1 MTPDRKY
8 ERGSLV
14 RRSLRALQWSYLGVG
29 ARVVLQLTAQIA
41 LARLLGPTAFGEV
54 AAAMAFVLVAGIVV
68 ELGQGVALVQA
79 PKLEPADI
87 KVAFTRVVLA
97 ALGAAAI
104 IVISADLVAALFDDE
119 QVAPVLR
126 WMTLALVFQ
135 ALGAISLGLLRRNL
149 DFKSVQIAQVTSYFV
164 GFVVVGVSCAWLG
177 AGEWSLV
184 AAWVTQTLVASAIQ
198 YARAPHPLGL
208 TLRPGQAPL
217 MGFGL
222 RTVVASMAN
231 WSIENLD
238 TVMVGRAFG
247 TTTLGAYSIAYNLVR
262 TPVNHMVF
270 ALQQVLQP
278 FTARARDDRET
289 VGKAYLT
296 LLWVVSLVAMPTFFG
311 LAALAPTAIEALYGP
326 AWIAAIPV
334 LVPLAAAMPLQA
346 IQAVGGPVL
355 WGTGRVGREIV
366 VSFSV
371 AALLVAV
378 LALAAHFSVVAMA
391 WGVWLVYLIRSV
403 WITAIVSKLLGLPV
417 ALSLSM
423 ARGGALVGVLTA
435 ALLFGADQGLTALG
449 IAPLARLGL
458 VIALGAVLLPTLAF
472 LLMRAILP
480 AELRDLVTQLLERLP
495 PRLRGWL
502 GRCWVP
508 DADIGDCAL
517 RGGK

>member
-1 MTPDRKY
+1 MTPDKKD
-8 ERGSLV
+8 ESGFLV
-14 RRSLRALQWSYLGVG
+14 RRSVRALKWNYVGVG
-29 ARVVLQLTAQIA
+29 ARVVLQLAAQIA

-54 AAAMAFVLVAGIVV
+54 AAATAFVLVAGIVV

-79 PKLEPADI
+79 PKLEPDDI

-104 IVISADLVAALFDDE
+104 ILLSADLVAALFDDE

-135 ALGAISLGLLRRNL
+135 ALGAVSLGLLKRNL
-149 DFKSVQIAQVTSYFV
+149 DFKSVQIAQVASYFV

-184 AAWVTQTLVASAIQ
+184 AAWVTQTLVASVIQ
-198 YARAPHPLGL
+198 YLRAPHPLAL
-208 TLRPGQAPL
+208 SLRPGPAPL

-262 TPVNHMVF
+262 TPVNHMVY
-270 ALQQVLQP
+270 ALQLVIQP
-278 FTARARDDRET
+278 FTARAKDDRET
-289 VGKAYLT
+289 MSKAYLT
-296 LLWVVSLVAMPTFFG
+296 LLWFVSLVAMPTFFG
-311 LAALAPTAIEALYGP
+311 LAALAPTAIEALYGT
-326 AWIAAIPV
+326 AWSAAIPV

-346 IQAVGGPVL
+346 VQAVGGPVL
-355 WGTGRVGREIV
+355 WGSGRVGREIL

-371 AALLVAV
+371 AALLIAV
-378 LALAAHFSVVAMA
+378 LALAGRFSVVAMA

-403 WITAIVSKLLGLPV
+403 WITAIVSNLLGLPV
-417 ALSLSM
+417 AVSLSM
-423 ARGGALVGVLTA
+423 ARGGVLVGALTA
-435 ALLFGADQGLTALG
+435 GLLFGADRGFTALG
-449 IAPLARLGL
+449 LPPLPRLGL
-458 VIALGAVLLPTLAF
+458 AIALGAILLPTLAL

-480 AELRDLVTQLLERLP
+480 AELRDVVPQMLERLP
-495 PRLRGWL
+495 PRVRGWL
-502 GRCWVP
+502 GRCCGP